1 MPAVPSLT
9 DEERTALIETAA
21 LYKEIPYEWGG
32 QSFWYESSPSV
43 DCSGY
48 VINVYKEVL
57 EENGKRFP
65 FEDETVYGIWSRYSE
80 PTDSPLMGDLV
91 FFTDGEGDEPVHIG
105 IFVRKEGSALWFWDA
120 SSLPDTMRVML
131 RCYDESNAKILGFG
145 RMMVLSEAKKSLT
158 TLVRL

>member
-1 MPAVPSLT
+1 MVKYRL
-9 DEERTALIETAA
+9 
-21 LYKEIPYEWGG
+21 
-32 QSFWYESSPSV
+32 
-43 DCSGY
+43 
-48 VINVYKEVL
+48 
-57 EENGKRFP
+57 
-65 FEDETVYGIWSRYSE
+65 RYSE

-145 RMMVLSEAKKSLT
+145 RMMVLSK
-158 TLVRL
+158 V